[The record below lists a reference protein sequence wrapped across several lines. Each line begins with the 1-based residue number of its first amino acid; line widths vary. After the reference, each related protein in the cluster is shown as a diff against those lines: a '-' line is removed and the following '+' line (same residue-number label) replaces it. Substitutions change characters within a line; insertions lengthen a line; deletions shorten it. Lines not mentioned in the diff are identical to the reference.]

1 MPRTKEITVY
11 TFDELSDE
19 AKERARQWW
28 REGAFDHEWWDA
40 TYEDAKT
47 CFALLGFEIDNIYFS
62 GFWSQGDGAC
72 FEGKWRA
79 SDVKPGQLQEHAPTD
94 EELHRIAAE
103 IETLAKDWPAASFTV
118 KQRGHYSHD
127 GCTEFEFDYGNDE
140 AYEGVEYE
148 SPRWKELNAAALAFR
163 LPMVE
168 AARSAMKWIYRQ
180 LEKEYDYQ
188 NADEQVDENI
198 RINEYEFTA
207 KGKRC
212 VVI

>member
-47 CFALLGFEIDNIYFS
+47 CFGFLGFAIENIHFS
-62 GFWSQGDGAC
+62 GFSSQGDGAC
-72 FEGKWRA
+72 FDGTWSA
-79 SDVKPGQLQEHAPTD
+79 SDVKPGKLQEHAPKD
-94 EELHRIAAE
+94 EELHRIAGRIERLASEFPNASLRVKHSGRYFHEFCTSFDVDMDAE
-103 IETLAKDWPAASFTV
+103 APEYTGKHHDAEEELIEVSRD
-118 KQRGHYSHD
+118 
-127 GCTEFEFDYGNDE
+127 
-140 AYEGVEYE
+140 
-148 SPRWKELNAAALAFR
+148 
-163 LPMVE
+163 
-168 AARSAMKWIYRQ
+168 AMKWIYRQ
-180 LEKEYDYQ
+180 LYKEYDYQ